1 VDAALDM
8 AYVPFPGAFAS
19 LSLPSQGFI
28 NQGGDMTVIQT
39 SLFTVL
45 EKFPD
50 HKKAI
55 GHLFRKNDSFQTLCE
70 DYQSCAAALRHWEK
84 SDSEQAALRKEE
96 YSALLQDL
104 EKEIMQFLNESI

>member
-1 VDAALDM
+1 
-8 AYVPFPGAFAS
+8 
-19 LSLPSQGFI
+19 
-28 NQGGDMTVIQT
+28 MTVIQT

-55 GHLFRKNDSFQTLCE
+55 GRLFRESNAFQTLCE
-70 DYQSCAAALRHWEK
+70 DYQTCAAALGHWEK
-84 SDSEQAALRKEE
+84 SDSEEAALRKEE

-104 EKEIMQFLNESI
+104 ETEIIQFLNECA